1 MKNQALEWTV
11 ATDCLLT
18 SQCWNDSGQFLVVPG
33 GSLLNRAP
41 CAPSHLHA
49 SPIINTRLRA
59 LPIINMRLRALCT
72 LSDCN
77 WTRTHNH
84 TLCVFVLS
92 GVVLLRLKGKVHF
105 VCLLQLTIYLSF
117 LLFYHIKLFACF
129 FSFFYF
135 KPLVT
140 PLFIQLFCNI
150 I

>member
-117 LLFYHIKLFACF
+117 FFLSFNLSHWLHHYLYKYFAT
-129 FSFFYF
+129 SYRQGRR
-135 KPLVT
+135 T
-140 PLFIQLFCNI
+140 RERI
-150 I
+150 